1 MITSDMKLKDIQSNQ
16 KPGKIIVSRQTRV
29 SELESQFEKEFG
41 LYVQVFRKS
50 GRVWLETTATDNW
63 TLEQQD
69 EEGKSL
75 NEHLGIKSEDLNDH
89 DIY

>member
-89 DIY
+89 DVY